1 MVATVTRLKMAA
13 TTVHYFEADGYYAKD
28 DPEHRK
34 ASRWHG
40 KAATAL
46 GLHGPVKAKRF
57 EQVLEGHVPGT
68 RLRLGR
74 LRDGAHQHR
83 PGVDV
88 TLSAPKSVSLEAL
101 VFASPRTRA
110 RVVRAH
116 DEAVRATLDFIEA
129 ELLQTRGYDPATRQR
144 PRVKAHGLVA
154 AIFRHRASRNLD
166 PQLHTHCVIANMTRD
181 RPGRWRSAEFTA
193 VERAKKLIGAY
204 YRHELQRRLEEM
216 GYAAAPAMVGRVP
229 GFEIAGY
236 DRATLE
242 SFSTRRREA
251 LAWMAQRN
259 LDYTSERMQQAVLY
273 TRKRKEEP
281 ERRKLEEA
289 WRLRVRELD
298 LARDWE
304 TARGRGRAPGRPT
317 AAPSALMIAWR
328 AVEHLE
334 ERHTVFAAN
343 ELRAWAL
350 AMTSGRYPLGD
361 VDAAIGAL
369 RRDGHLVEATA
380 RRADLA
386 FVTGWALAAERDII
400 AWMRE
405 GIGAGARLA
414 SEAGVEAGLAAS
426 GLNRGQREAV
436 RTVLLSPHRLVGVQ
450 GYAGAGKT
458 TMLRAVVELVGSE
471 RRIVGL
477 TPSSSA
483 TGVLARETGMRARTL
498 QGFLLRYRD
507 VGDGVAGPRLM
518 ADARQVLGGSLV
530 VVDEASMVSTTQ
542 MRSLMRIAGRAG
554 AARLVLVGDRRELR
568 SVEAGQPFRLLQ
580 EAGMPGAVMDEVLR
594 QRDPALKDAVLH
606 MIARDPALAV
616 EGLGN
621 GVLEMDADALG
632 ESAARLWLDL
642 GTGARAGTEV
652 LAPTHRLRAE
662 INAAVRTGL
671 AAEGV
676 LHGRV
681 LTTERYVNLH
691 LTRAQKGDAGN
702 YREGDVAIFNHDV
715 YGITVRGGDA
725 CRIAGI
731 EGERVRLEHPDGR
744 PRRIDPSGYLR
755 YRLELYETEPILLQ
769 AGDAVRWTRNH
780 NQRRLVNGER
790 ADIVAIGARNVRIRA
805 QDGRV
810 LVLRRDDPQ
819 LHHLDHAYSSTVHA
833 AQGITCDNV
842 IAVLDSD
849 HGPLTDQATF
859 YVELTRAR
867 DNVVLLTD
875 DKEALVEALET
886 RTGEELSALEAI
898 GEQFASPA
906 RAPVAAVRDKEPL
919 WPALAAWRA
928 FAEQA
933 LRRGKDPFEAEGCE
947 DAVAPLLALAD
958 GAGPRDAMPG
968 DIARVATEHAA
979 RREAA
984 ARDHVESLRGT
995 IEACVEERRALL
1007 GEAAGAGSGAS
1018 VDALPGWGRWRGRT
1032 RSALSAW
1039 RETLADEGRYGA
1051 HVDRLEG
1058 GRTRIGESVEALET
1072 ALRLDGLCAAL
1083 LRDWRA
1089 LDERAR
1095 TGGVLRFPGASSP
1108 LISST
1113 SLSNRAARSRGA
1125 VVDTGRTLSGSS
1137 TTSSSSNTS
1146 SWMSRNSVTPA

>member
-1 MVATVTRLKMAA
+1 MVSDIADAAEAMLAALKGNTVFPESLSRRFSFVQGYDVQFELLKR
-13 TTVHYFEADGYYAKD
+13 
-28 DPEHRK
+28 RK
-34 ASRWHG
+34 A
-40 KAATAL
+40 
-46 GLHGPVKAKRF
+46 
-57 EQVLEGHVPGT
+57 Q
-68 RLRLGR
+68 
-74 LRDGAHQHR
+74 
-83 PGVDV
+83 
-88 TLSAPKSVSLEAL
+88 
-101 VFASPRTRA
+101 
-110 RVVRAH
+110 
-116 DEAVRATLDFIEA
+116 
-129 ELLQTRGYDPATRQR
+129 
-144 PRVKAHGLVA
+144 
-154 AIFRHRASRNLD
+154 
-166 PQLHTHCVIANMTRD
+166 
-181 RPGRWRSAEFTA
+181 
-193 VERAKKLIGAY
+193 
-204 YRHELQRRLEEM
+204 
-216 GYAAAPAMVGRVP
+216 
-229 GFEIAGY
+229 
-236 DRATLE
+236 
-242 SFSTRRREA
+242 
-251 LAWMAQRN
+251 
-259 LDYTSERMQQAVLY
+259 
-273 TRKRKEEP
+273 
-281 ERRKLEEA
+281 
-289 WRLRVRELD
+289 
-298 LARDWE
+298 
-304 TARGRGRAPGRPT
+304 
-317 AAPSALMIAWR
+317 
-328 AVEHLE
+328 
-334 ERHTVFAAN
+334 
-343 ELRAWAL
+343 
-350 AMTSGRYPLGD
+350 GD
-361 VDAAIGAL
+361 VHVGWKFGLTSQAMQLQQGVHEPCL
-369 RRDGHLVEATA
+369 GHLVEAGHVSSPAVFCFDELMAPGFENELCIRLGAPLDGDATA
-380 RRADLA
+380 RSVRSAIDAIAPAIEVVEKRGVFNADLALAFAGNAQQRA
-386 FVTGWALAAERDII
+386 FVTGEFVPLADDVDPAAIEVEVFVNGQSQECALGAERDII
-400 AWMRE
+400 AWMRG

-414 SEAGVEAGLAAS
+414 SEAEVEAGLAAS
-426 GLNRGQREAV
+426 GLNHGQREAV

-458 TMLRAVVELVGSE
+458 TMLRAVVELAGRE

-507 VGDGVAGPRLM
+507 VGNGVAGPRLM
-518 ADARQVLGGSLV
+518 AGARQVLGGSLV

-568 SVEAGQPFRLLQ
+568 SVEAGQPFGLLQ
-580 EAGMPGAVMDEVLR
+580 EAGMPGAVMDEVMR

-616 EGLGN
+616 EDLGN

-642 GTGARAGTEV
+642 GAGARTGTEI

-691 LTRAQKGDAGN
+691 LTRAQKGDPGN

-731 EGERVRLEHPDGR
+731 EDERVRLEHPDGR

-769 AGDAVRWTRNH
+769 AGDAVRWTRND

-849 HGPLTDQATF
+849 DGPLTDQATF

-886 RTGEELSALEAI
+886 RTGEQLSALEAI

-933 LRRGKDPFEAEGCE
+933 LRRGKDPFEAQGCE

-958 GAGPRDAMPG
+958 GAGPPDGIPG
-968 DIARVATEHAA
+968 DVARIAAEHAA

-984 ARDHVESLRGT
+984 ARDHVENLRGT
-995 IEACVEERRALL
+995 IEACVEERHALL
-1007 GEAAGAGSGAS
+1007 VEAAGAGSGGS
-1018 VDALPGWGRWRGRT
+1018 VHALPGWGRWRGRT
-1032 RSALSAW
+1032 RLALAAW

-1058 GRTRIGESVEALET
+1058 RRTRIGESVETLET
-1072 ALRLDGLCAAL
+1072 ALRVDGLRGAL
-1083 LRDWRA
+1083 LQDWQA

-1095 TGGVLRFPGASSP
+1095 TGGVPRFGDEGYEALIGRTEAFAREAVRPGEMPRGLARLLEEHEARGRARAFVRDRLLPAFSACVEERGALLAEALRTGTALTDMPPGRRGATRPGRRWRRSGRSSRSRSATACSRTSARVRTSPSRTMPGSSKGPSESTIGPGPCCRTGGAMPNAPKPPAFTRFAARGTTASSGASGP
-1108 LISST
+1108 
-1113 SLSNRAARSRGA
+1113 
-1125 VVDTGRTLSGSS
+1125 
-1137 TTSSSSNTS
+1137 
-1146 SWMSRNSVTPA
+1146 TPARRCARGRCRAGSPASSRSTRR